1 MMAFLSPMTKKGSHQ
16 TSKNAVERRKLIL
29 IGVALLTGTMGAP
42 LIAVAQAARPDAARK
57 INLSGRQRM
66 LIQRAGKFVC
76 LAHLSPEPQPLLAA
90 AEKAQELHQRTE
102 VGLRDGDT
110 ELGLEPETNA
120 LVLKVLAQARHA
132 FQPYGEV
139 IRDAIN
145 SNAITPS
152 HLEKIADLNGPALS
166 AMDSAVNV
174 IERIYK
180 SEELSERLAMLIN
193 IAGRQR
199 MFIQKMVLHLCLYR
213 STQSAES
220 RQEFFR
226 TMNRFSVSLNI
237 LRRVTPAAL
246 PDKKHEPLISALT
259 EVQKNWDALRAYMSR
274 ATRPTRGQSSE
285 DLLDVDKRAEDLL
298 TRINEIVLLYEGA
311 AR

>member
-1 MMAFLSPMTKKGSHQ
+1 MMALLSPMAKKAPDPMSQ
-16 TSKNAVERRKLIL
+16 QAAERRNLIL
-29 IGVALLTGTMGAP
+29 IGVALLTGALGAP
-42 LIAVAQAARPDAARK
+42 LIAAAQAAPSDGARK

-76 LAHLSPEPQPLLAA
+76 LAHRSPQPQPLLTA
-90 AEKAQELHQRTE
+90 AEKTLKLHQRTE
-102 VGLRDGDT
+102 VGLREGDT

-120 LVLKVLAQARHA
+120 LVVKTLTQAQSA

-139 IRDAIN
+139 IRKAIDDR
-145 SNAITPS
+145 AVTPS
-152 HLEKIADLNGPALS
+152 HVEKIADLNGPALI
-166 AMDSAVNV
+166 AMDSAVSV

-180 SEELSERLAMLIN
+180 SEELLERLAMLIN

-199 MFIQKMVLHLCLYR
+199 MFIQKMVLHLCLHR

-246 PDKKHEPLISALT
+246 PDKKHEPLVSALT
-259 EVQKNWDALRAYMSR
+259 EVQKNWDVLRAYMSR

-298 TRINEIVLLYEGA
+298 TKINEIVLLYEGA

>member
-1 MMAFLSPMTKKGSHQ
+1 MMAFLSPMTKRDSHQ
-16 TSKNAVERRKLIL
+16 TSKSAAEGRKLIF
-29 IGVALLTGTMGAP
+29 IGVALLVGGMAEP
-42 LIAVAQAARPDAARK
+42 LTAVAQAARPDAARK

-76 LAHLSPEPQPLLAA
+76 LAHLSPVTQRLLAA
-90 AEKAQELHQRTE
+90 AEKAQQLHQRTE
-102 VGLRDGDT
+102 VGLRDVDT

-120 LVLKVLAQARHA
+120 LVLEVLAKARHA

-166 AMDSAVNV
+166 VMDSAVNA
-174 IERIYK
+174 IERVYK

-199 MFIQKMVLHLCLYR
+199 MFIQKMVLHLCLHR

-246 PDKKHEPLISALT
+246 PDKKHEPLVSALT
-259 EVQKNWDALRAYMSR
+259 EAQKNWDALRAYMSR
-274 ATRPTRGQSSE
+274 ATRTTRGQSSE
-285 DLLDVDKRAEDLL
+285 DMLDVDKRAEDLL
-298 TRINEIVLLYEGA
+298 TKINEIVLLYEGA